1 MRGVESWGLD
11 SCQHRVWEGK
21 DLGGRRGRGREETP
35 VSGNRRVSWEK
46 GQEQGFR
53 GGLELKLQGLGFRG

>member
-1 MRGVESWGLD
+1 MGGGGGWIPVNTESGRGKTWA
-11 SCQHRVWEGK
+11 
-21 DLGGRRGRGREETP
+21 GGRGRGREETP